1 MLVSLKKTMLSLPP
15 RQQIKCELADRKQ
28 SFTGSFGK
36 ECQEQSVSP
45 YMLTGFEST
54 DSSKLSIPLVLAQLL
69 AFNTAEKRSTTADFR
84 NNADHETPVSI
95 YIAFLIHSKTRSKDL
110 VNRLHSLGLCI
121 SYDRLSTLS
130 TQLGNS
136 VVKRFEKDGLV
147 CPVSLRNN
155 VFTTHAVD
163 NIDHNPSSR
172 TAQDSWHG
180 TAISAGIATSERGKR
195 CGSSPGPRVSKRQ
208 TTHKDITS
216 TPYGIH

>member
-1 MLVSLKKTMLSLPP
+1 
-15 RQQIKCELADRKQ
+15 
-28 SFTGSFGK
+28 
-36 ECQEQSVSP
+36 
-45 YMLTGFEST
+45 MLTGFEST

-69 AFNTAEKRSTTADFR
+69 AFNTAEKRSTTADFG

-110 VNRLHSLGLCI
+110 VNRLNSLGLCI

-163 NIDHNPSSR
+163 NINHNPSSR

-180 TAISAGIATSERGKR
+180 TAISASQHLKDEKDAAPRPALEFQNDKLHTKTLHQFPTEYTSILPYVLKKDIFAPPNDGKR
-195 CGSSPGPRVSKRQ
+195 NEVKYCLTPTIIVSRRKFQFPRVS
-208 TTHKDITS
+208 D
-216 TPYGIH
+216 